1 MFKVKI
7 QTRRGIGST
16 VKNVKTW
23 LPAENEVHLF
33 KDFNHAKDYLRSV
46 IETRSDLAKQAGKY
60 VDYHI
65 GDDFGKL
72 IISDDK
78 FCDLIICNILAI

>member
-7 QTRRGIGST
+7 QTRRGIG
-16 VKNVKTW
+16 KRIDDVKTW

-33 KDFNHAKDYLRSV
+33 KDWNLAKDYLRSV

-65 GDDFGKL
+65 GDENGKL

-78 FCDLIICNILAI
+78 FCDLIVCNILAI

>member
-23 LPAENEVHLF
+23 LPAENEIHLF
-33 KDFNHAKDYLRSV
+33 KD
-46 IETRSDLAKQAGKY
+46 
-60 VDYHI
+60 
-65 GDDFGKL
+65 
-72 IISDDK
+72 
-78 FCDLIICNILAI
+78 

>member
-7 QTRRGIGST
+7 DHRRGIGST

-23 LPAENEVHLF
+23 LPIENEFHLF
-33 KDFNHAKDYLRSV
+33 EDFVHAKDFVRTF
-46 IETRSDLAKQAGKY
+46 IESRSDLAKSAGMS

-65 GDDFGKL
+65 GDDIGKL
-72 IISDDK
+72 IISDNK
-78 FCDLIICNILAI
+78 FCDLIVYNILAI